1 MTQEEFKTI
10 EKVKRDIERFEN
22 ILDFRKKYSR
32 TGYAFPMP
40 SVSSIDPIIYS
51 INDDDVNAAIDKLI
65 KEKLEEKRQIFN
77 RFKVI

>member
-1 MTQEEFKTI
+1 
-10 EKVKRDIERFEN
+10 
-22 ILDFRKKYSR
+22 
-32 TGYAFPMP
+32 MP